1 MKKTFILF
9 SLLSLLILLPG
20 CVICQSIHD
29 ILFPPVTEPPDFGVS
44 YAGWVDLLVTNY
56 SSQDVG
62 VKYYLFVVDKDKS
75 NIYTV
80 SSSSWVVR
88 ANSDKWLVYNTIG
101 LDASYHGSYPGILL
115 RDEFIPYTDLPLTNI
130 RKTLIDN
137 NVTNLMIS
145 FLLEVTKGSSKIVF
159 TGFDSSITNITNL
172 NANVYGLGYFDG
184 AFDGWN
190 TITNVTRIVPVVSNT
205 NTYYIELLRCSLDV
219 NNDSAKVSLMV
230 VYYGE
235 IVTNTPF

>member
-1 MKKTFILF
+1 MRKGLVLLYLLA
-9 SLLSLLILLPG
+9 LLSIIIITS
-20 CVICQSIHD
+20 CV
-29 ILFPPVTEPPDFGVS
+29 VTEPPDFGVA
-44 YAGWVDLLVTNY
+44 YAGWVDLFVTNS

-88 ANSDKWLVYNTIG
+88 ANSDKWLVHDPIG
-101 LDASYHGSYPGILL
+101 LDASYYFSNSGIFLS
-115 RDEFIPYTDLPLTNI
+115 DGYNTSTNI
-130 RKTLIDN
+130 RKILLSN

-184 AFDGWN
+184 TFDGWN

-205 NTYYIELLRCSLDV
+205 NTYYIELSHCSLDV

-235 IVTNTPF
+235 IVTNISF

>member
-1 MKKTFILF
+1 MRKGLVLLYLLA
-9 SLLSLLILLPG
+9 LLSIIIITS
-20 CVICQSIHD
+20 CV
-29 ILFPPVTEPPDFGVS
+29 VTEPPDFGVA
-44 YAGWVDLLVTNY
+44 YAGWVDLFVTNS

-88 ANSDKWLVYNTIG
+88 ANSDKWLVHDPIG
-101 LDASYHGSYPGILL
+101 LDASYYFSNSGIFLS
-115 RDEFIPYTDLPLTNI
+115 DGYNTSTNI
-130 RKTLIDN
+130 RKILLSN

-145 FLLEVTKGSSKIVF
+145 FLLEVTKGSSEIVF

-184 AFDGWN
+184 TFDMGYV
-190 TITNVTRIVPVVSNT
+190 ITNILKIDPLVSQT
-205 NTYYIELLRCSLDV
+205 DTYYAALVHCSFDV
-219 NNDSAKVSLMV
+219 RNDSINIEIKIS
-230 VYYGE
+230 GKGD
-235 IVTNTPF
+235 IVTNISF

>member
-1 MKKTFILF
+1 MRKGLVLLYLLA
-9 SLLSLLILLPG
+9 LLSIIIITS
-20 CVICQSIHD
+20 CV
-29 ILFPPVTEPPDFGVS
+29 VTEPPDFGVA
-44 YAGWVDLLVTNY
+44 YAGWVNLFVTNS

-88 ANSDKWLVYNTIG
+88 ANSDKWLVHDPIG
-101 LDASYHGSYPGILL
+101 LDASYYFSNSGIFLS
-115 RDEFIPYTDLPLTNI
+115 DGYNTSTNI
-130 RKTLIDN
+130 RKILLSN

-145 FLLEVTKGSSKIVF
+145 FLLEVTKDSSKIVF

-184 AFDGWN
+184 TFDRWN
-190 TITNVTRIVPVVSNT
+190 TITNVTRIVSVVSNT
-205 NTYYIELLRCSLDV
+205 STYYIDLSHCSLDV

-235 IVTNTPF
+235 IVTNISF

>member
-1 MKKTFILF
+1 MRKGLVLLYLLA
-9 SLLSLLILLPG
+9 LLSIIIITSCIPTSCIPIG
-20 CVICQSIHD
+20 DPYFQA
-29 ILFPPVTEPPDFGVS
+29 
-44 YAGWVDLLVTNY
+44 YAGSIDLFVTNF
-56 SSQDVG
+56 SSQDVE
-62 VKYYLFVVDKDKS
+62 VKYYLFIVDKDKS

-88 ANSDKWLVYNTIG
+88 ANSDKWLIDDSVG

-184 AFDGWN
+184 TFDGWN

-205 NTYYIELLRCSLDV
+205 NTYYIELSHCSLDV

-230 VYYGE
+230 VYYGD
-235 IVTNTPF
+235 IVTNILF

>member
-1 MKKTFILF
+1 MRKGLVLLYLLA
-9 SLLSLLILLPG
+9 LLSIIIITS
-20 CVICQSIHD
+20 CV
-29 ILFPPVTEPPDFGVS
+29 VTEPPDFGVS
-44 YAGWVDLLVTNY
+44 YAGWVDLFVTNY

-88 ANSDKWLVYNTIG
+88 ANSDKWLVHDPIG
-101 LDASYHGSYPGILL
+101 LDASYYFSNSGIFLS
-115 RDEFIPYTDLPLTNI
+115 DGYNTSTNI
-130 RKTLIDN
+130 RKILLSN
-137 NVTNLMIS
+137 NITNLMIS
-145 FLLEVTKGSSKIVF
+145 FLLEVTKGSSEIVF

-184 AFDGWN
+184 TFDGWN
-190 TITNVTRIVPVVSNT
+190 TITNITRIVPVVSNT
-205 NTYYIELLRCSLDV
+205 NAYYVELSRCSLDV

-235 IVTNTPF
+235 IVTNISF

>member
-1 MKKTFILF
+1 MRKGLVLLYLLA
-9 SLLSLLILLPG
+9 LLSIIIITSCIPTSCIPIG
-20 CVICQSIHD
+20 DPYFQA
-29 ILFPPVTEPPDFGVS
+29 
-44 YAGWVDLLVTNY
+44 YAGSIDLFVTNF
-56 SSQDVG
+56 SSQDVE
-62 VKYYLFVVDKDKS
+62 VKYYLFIVDKDKS

-88 ANSDKWLVYNTIG
+88 ANSDKWLIDDSVG

-130 RKTLIDN
+130 RKTLLDN
-137 NVTNLMIS
+137 SITNLMIS

-184 AFDGWN
+184 TFDGWN

-205 NTYYIELLRCSLDV
+205 NTYYIELLRCNLNV
-219 NNDSAKVSLMV
+219 NNDNAKVSLMV

-235 IVTNTPF
+235 IVTNISF

>member
-1 MKKTFILF
+1 MRRGLVLLYLLA
-9 SLLSLLILLPG
+9 LLSIIIITS
-20 CVICQSIHD
+20 CV
-29 ILFPPVTEPPDFGVS
+29 VTEPPDFGVA
-44 YAGWVDLLVTNY
+44 YAGWINLFVTNF

-62 VKYYLFVVDKDKS
+62 VKYYLFIVDKDKS

-88 ANSDKWLVYNTIG
+88 ANSDKWLVHNTIG
-101 LDASYHGSYPGILL
+101 LDAFYHGSYPGILL
-115 RDEFIPYTDLPLTNI
+115 KDEFIPYTDRPLTNI

-137 NVTNLMIS
+137 NITNLMIS

-172 NANVYGLGYFDG
+172 NANVYGLEYFDG
-184 AFDGWN
+184 TFDGWN
-190 TITNVTRIVPVVSNT
+190 TITNITKIVPVVSNT
-205 NTYYIELLRCSLDV
+205 NTYYVGFLDCNLNV
-219 NNDSAKVSLMV
+219 NNDSAKISLMV

-235 IVTNTPF
+235 IVTNISF

>member
-1 MKKTFILF
+1 MRKGLVLLYLLA
-9 SLLSLLILLPG
+9 LLSIIIITS
-20 CVICQSIHD
+20 CV
-29 ILFPPVTEPPDFGVS
+29 VTEPPDFGVS
-44 YAGWVDLLVTNY
+44 YAGWVSLFVTNY

-88 ANSDKWLVYNTIG
+88 ANSDKWLVDNTIG
-101 LDASYHGSYPGILL
+101 LDAFYHGSYPGILL
-115 RDEFIPYTDLPLTNI
+115 KDEFIPYTDRPLTNI

-184 AFDGWN
+184 TFNGWN
-190 TITNVTRIVPVVSNT
+190 TITNITRIVPVVSNT
-205 NTYYIELLRCSLDV
+205 NAYYYVELLRCSLDV

-235 IVTNTPF
+235 IVTNISF

>member
-1 MKKTFILF
+1 MRKGLVLLYLLA
-9 SLLSLLILLPG
+9 LLSIIIITS
-20 CVICQSIHD
+20 CV
-29 ILFPPVTEPPDFGVS
+29 VTEPPDFGVS
-44 YAGWVDLLVTNY
+44 YAGWVNLFVTNS

-88 ANSDKWLVYNTIG
+88 ANSDKWLVHDPIG
-101 LDASYHGSYPGILL
+101 LDASYYFSNSGIFLS
-115 RDEFIPYTDLPLTNI
+115 DGYNTSTNI
-130 RKTLIDN
+130 RKILLSN

-145 FLLEVTKGSSKIVF
+145 FLLEVTKGSSEIVF

-184 AFDGWN
+184 TFDMGYV
-190 TITNVTRIVPVVSNT
+190 ITNILKIDPLVSQT
-205 NTYYIELLRCSLDV
+205 DTYYAALVDCSFDV
-219 NNDSAKVSLMV
+219 RNDSINIEITISGK
-230 VYYGE
+230 GD
-235 IVTNTPF
+235 IVTNILF

>member
-1 MKKTFILF
+1 MRKGLVLLYLLA
-9 SLLSLLILLPG
+9 LLSIIIITS
-20 CVICQSIHD
+20 CV
-29 ILFPPVTEPPDFGVS
+29 VTEPPDFGVA
-44 YAGWVDLLVTNY
+44 YAGWVDLFVTNY

-62 VKYYLFVVDKDKS
+62 VKYYLFVVDKDKN

-101 LDASYHGSYPGILL
+101 LDAFYHGSYPGILL
-115 RDEFIPYTDLPLTNI
+115 KDEFIPYTDRPLTNI

-184 AFDGWN
+184 TFNGWN

-205 NTYYIELLRCSLDV
+205 NAYYYVELLRCSLDV

-235 IVTNTPF
+235 IVTNISF

>member
-1 MKKTFILF
+1 MRKGLVLLYLLA
-9 SLLSLLILLPG
+9 LLSIIIITS
-20 CVICQSIHD
+20 CV
-29 ILFPPVTEPPDFGVS
+29 VTEPPDFGVA
-44 YAGWVDLLVTNY
+44 YAGWVNLFVTNS

-88 ANSDKWLVYNTIG
+88 ANSGKWLVHDPIG
-101 LDASYHGSYPGILL
+101 LDASYYFSNSGIFLS
-115 RDEFIPYTDLPLTNI
+115 DGYNTSTNI
-130 RKTLIDN
+130 RKILLSN

-145 FLLEVTKGSSKIVF
+145 FLLEVTKGSSEIVF

-184 AFDGWN
+184 TFDMGYV
-190 TITNVTRIVPVVSNT
+190 ITNILKIDPLVSQT
-205 NTYYIELLRCSLDV
+205 DTYYAALVHCSFDV
-219 NNDSAKVSLMV
+219 RNDSINIEIKIS
-230 VYYGE
+230 GKGD
-235 IVTNTPF
+235 IVTNILF

>member
-1 MKKTFILF
+1 MRKGLVLLYLLA
-9 SLLSLLILLPG
+9 LLSIIIITS
-20 CVICQSIHD
+20 CV
-29 ILFPPVTEPPDFGVS
+29 VTEPPDFGVS
-44 YAGWVDLLVTNY
+44 YAGWVNLFVTNS

-88 ANSDKWLVYNTIG
+88 ANSGKWLVHDPIG
-101 LDASYHGSYPGILL
+101 LDASYYFSNSGIFLS
-115 RDEFIPYTDLPLTNI
+115 DGYNTSTNI
-130 RKTLIDN
+130 RKILLSN

-145 FLLEVTKGSSKIVF
+145 FLLEVTKGSSEIVF

-184 AFDGWN
+184 TFDMGYV
-190 TITNVTRIVPVVSNT
+190 ITNILKIDPLVSQT
-205 NTYYIELLRCSLDV
+205 DTYYAALVHCSFDV
-219 NNDSAKVSLMV
+219 RNDSINIEIKIS
-230 VYYGE
+230 GKGD
-235 IVTNTPF
+235 IVTNISF

>member
-1 MKKTFILF
+1 MRKGLVLLYLLA
-9 SLLSLLILLPG
+9 LLSIIIITS
-20 CVICQSIHD
+20 CV
-29 ILFPPVTEPPDFGVS
+29 VTEPPDFGVS
-44 YAGWVDLLVTNY
+44 YAGWIDLFVTNY

-88 ANSDKWLVYNTIG
+88 ANSGKWLVHDPIG
-101 LDASYHGSYPGILL
+101 LDASYYFSNSGIFLS
-115 RDEFIPYTDLPLTNI
+115 DGYNTSTNI
-130 RKTLIDN
+130 RKILLSN

-184 AFDGWN
+184 TFNGWN
-190 TITNVTRIVPVVSNT
+190 TITNITRIVPVVSNT
-205 NTYYIELLRCSLDV
+205 NAYYYVELLRCSLDV

-235 IVTNTPF
+235 IVTNISF

>member
-1 MKKTFILF
+1 MRKGLV
-9 SLLSLLILLPG
+9 LLYLLALLYIIIITS
-20 CVICQSIHD
+20 CV
-29 ILFPPVTEPPDFGVS
+29 VTEPPDFGVS
-44 YAGWVDLLVTNY
+44 YAGWVNLFVTNY

-88 ANSDKWLVYNTIG
+88 ANSGKLLVHDPIG
-101 LDASYHGSYPGILL
+101 LDASYYFSNSGIFLS
-115 RDEFIPYTDLPLTNI
+115 DGYNTSTNI
-130 RKTLIDN
+130 RKILLSN

-172 NANVYGLGYFDG
+172 NVNVYGLGYFDG
-184 AFDGWN
+184 TFDMRYV
-190 TITNVTRIVPVVSNT
+190 ITNILKIDPLVSQT
-205 NTYYIELLRCSLDV
+205 DTYYAALVDCSFDV
-219 NNDSAKVSLMV
+219 RNDSINIEIIISGK
-230 VYYGE
+230 GD
-235 IVTNTPF
+235 IVTNILF

>member
-1 MKKTFILF
+1 MRKG
-9 SLLSLLILLPG
+9 LILLYLLALLSIIIITS
-20 CVICQSIHD
+20 CVISDTEH
-29 ILFPPVTEPPDFGVS
+29 PEPPDFGVA
-44 YAGWVDLLVTNY
+44 YAGWINLFVTNF

-88 ANSDKWLVYNTIG
+88 ANNGEWLVHDPIG
-101 LDASYHGSYPGILL
+101 LDASYYVSNSGIFLS
-115 RDEFIPYTDLPLTNI
+115 DGYNTSTNI
-130 RKTLIDN
+130 KKTLIDN
-137 NVTNLMIS
+137 NITNLMIS

-184 AFDGWN
+184 TFDGWN
-190 TITNVTRIVPVVSNT
+190 TITNVTRIVPVISNT
-205 NTYYIELLRCSLDV
+205 NTYYEELLRCSLDV
-219 NNDSAKVSLMV
+219 NNDNAKISLMV
-230 VYYGE
+230 VHYGE
-235 IVTNTPF
+235 IVTNISF

>member
-1 MKKTFILF
+1 MRKGLVLLYLLV
-9 SLLSLLILLPG
+9 LLSIIIITS
-20 CVICQSIHD
+20 CV
-29 ILFPPVTEPPDFGVS
+29 VTEPPDFGVA
-44 YAGWVDLLVTNY
+44 YAGWVNLFVTNY

-88 ANSDKWLVYNTIG
+88 ANSDKWLVHDPIG
-101 LDASYHGSYPGILL
+101 LDASYYFSNSGIFLS
-115 RDEFIPYTDLPLTNI
+115 DGYNTSTNI
-130 RKTLIDN
+130 RKILLSN
-137 NVTNLMIS
+137 NITNLMIS

-184 AFDGWN
+184 TFDGWN

-205 NTYYIELLRCSLDV
+205 NTYYIELSHCSLDV

>member
-1 MKKTFILF
+1 MRKGLVLLYLLA
-9 SLLSLLILLPG
+9 LLSIIIITS
-20 CVICQSIHD
+20 CV
-29 ILFPPVTEPPDFGVS
+29 VTEPPDFGVS
-44 YAGWVDLLVTNY
+44 YAGWVDLFVTNY

-88 ANSDKWLVYNTIG
+88 ANSGKWLVYNTIG
-101 LDASYHGSYPGILL
+101 LDAFYHGSYPGILL
-115 RDEFIPYTDLPLTNI
+115 KDEFIPYTDRPLTNI

-137 NVTNLMIS
+137 NITNLMIS

-184 AFDGWN
+184 TFNGWN
-190 TITNVTRIVPVVSNT
+190 TITNITRIVPVVSNT
-205 NTYYIELLRCSLDV
+205 NAYYYVELLRCSLDV

-235 IVTNTPF
+235 IVTNISF

>member
-1 MKKTFILF
+1 MRKGLVLLYLLA
-9 SLLSLLILLPG
+9 LLSIIIITS
-20 CVICQSIHD
+20 CV
-29 ILFPPVTEPPDFGVS
+29 VTEPPDFGVA
-44 YAGWVDLLVTNY
+44 YAGWVNLFVTNS

-88 ANSDKWLVYNTIG
+88 ANNGEWLVHDPIG
-101 LDASYHGSYPGILL
+101 LDASYYVSNSGIFLS
-115 RDEFIPYTDLPLTNI
+115 DGYNTSTNI
-130 RKTLIDN
+130 KKTLIDN
-137 NVTNLMIS
+137 NITNLMIS

-184 AFDGWN
+184 TFDMGYV
-190 TITNVTRIVPVVSNT
+190 ITNILKIDPLVSQT
-205 NTYYIELLRCSLDV
+205 DTYYAALVHCSFDV
-219 NNDSAKVSLMV
+219 RNDSINIEIKISGK
-230 VYYGE
+230 GE
-235 IVTNTPF
+235 IVTNISF

>member
-1 MKKTFILF
+1 MRKGLVLLYLLA
-9 SLLSLLILLPG
+9 LLSIIIMTS
-20 CVICQSIHD
+20 CV
-29 ILFPPVTEPPDFGVS
+29 VTEPPDFGVA
-44 YAGWVDLLVTNY
+44 YAGWVDLFVTNY

-88 ANSDKWLVYNTIG
+88 ANSGKWLVYNTIG
-101 LDASYHGSYPGILL
+101 LDAFYHGSYPGILL
-115 RDEFIPYTDLPLTNI
+115 KDEFIPYTDRPLTNI

-137 NVTNLMIS
+137 NITNLMIS

-184 AFDGWN
+184 TFNGWN
-190 TITNVTRIVPVVSNT
+190 TITNITRIVPVVSNT
-205 NTYYIELLRCSLDV
+205 NAYYYVELLRCSLDV

-235 IVTNTPF
+235 IVTNISF

>member
-1 MKKTFILF
+1 MRKGLVLLYLLA
-9 SLLSLLILLPG
+9 LLSIIIITS
-20 CVICQSIHD
+20 CV
-29 ILFPPVTEPPDFGVS
+29 VTEPPDFGVA
-44 YAGWVDLLVTNY
+44 YAGCINLFVTNF

-115 RDEFIPYTDLPLTNI
+115 KDEFIPYTDRPLTNI

-137 NVTNLMIS
+137 NITNLMIS

-184 AFDGWN
+184 TFDMGYV
-190 TITNVTRIVPVVSNT
+190 ITNILKIDPFVSQT
-205 NTYYIELLRCSLDV
+205 DTYYAALVHCSFDV
-219 NNDSAKVSLMV
+219 RNDSINIEIKISGK
-230 VYYGE
+230 GE
-235 IVTNTPF
+235 IVTNISF